1 MDAQAAIAER
11 VTSGAIHDS
20 PSACGGD
27 ECDATIPAH

>member
-27 ECDATIPAH
+27 ERDATIPAH